1 MLERPKR
8 RIHQLIMI
16 VVDGFPYVRDRS
28 LEALLRPTAKQ
39 KEAMGR
45 YSHTI
50 SSASL
55 IGFFTLLVAGKW
67 TVWTPLQAFLLLLI
81 AVLLFIVGTVLSK
94 GE

>member
-1 MLERPKR
+1 MLDRLKR
-8 RIHQLIMI
+8 RIRPLITI
-16 VVDGFPYVRDRS
+16 FTDGFPDVRDRTV
-28 LEALLRPTAKQ
+28 EALLRPTAKQ

-45 YSHTI
+45 YGHTI

-67 TVWTPLQAFLLLLI
+67 TAWTPVQAFLLLFI
-81 AVLLFIVGTVLSK
+81 AVLLFIVGTILSE